1 MLKTILE
8 KKQRFQSIYE
18 LVDEM
23 PKTPVGK
30 IFKPELRK
38 RAITRVYNE
47 ALEKAGLPAEV
58 QEVIDHPKK
67 GLTAMVAKN
76 GVNDTKQIGKI
87 LDKFIFLGSNSRS
100 QFQVFGILLLYPLFS

>member
-1 MLKTILE
+1 
-8 KKQRFQSIYE
+8 
-18 LVDEM
+18 M

-47 ALEKAGLPAEV
+47 ALEKVGLSSRV

-67 GLTAMVAKN
+67 GLTAIIKKN
-76 GVNDTKQIGKI
+76 GINDPKQIGKV
-87 LDKFIFLGSNSRS
+87 LDKFIFKWE
-100 QFQVFGILLLYPLFS
+100 